1 MHRLAAYIILILMI
15 RIIKANLSANQIQF
29 GNNKKTNV
37 ISSLFANDHDQYI
50 NELLFPR
57 IHKRFIHFNRLNNN
71 KHHRNLKS
79 LRKSTNIISA
89 ILMFGR

>member
-15 RIIKANLSANQIQF
+15 HILKANVSA
-29 GNNKKTNV
+29 GNNKQTNV
-37 ISSLFANDHDQYI
+37 IPSLLFANNHDQYI
-50 NELLFPR
+50 NELFPR
-57 IHKRFIHFNRLNNN
+57 IHKRFINFNRLNN

>member
-1 MHRLAAYIILILMI
+1 MHRLAAYIILILMLHI
-15 RIIKANLSANQIQF
+15 LKANVSANQIQF
-29 GNNKKTNV
+29 GNNKQTNV
-37 ISSLFANDHDQYI
+37 ISTLFAIDHDQYI
-50 NELLFPR
+50 NELFPR
-57 IHKRFIHFNRLNNN
+57 KHKRFINFNRLNN